1 MVVSA
6 PMNEEELRNLMYT
19 AQLEKNAG
27 PFSIRYPRGNG
38 VLVDWKRPLKEIKIG
53 KGRKLKDGNDVA
65 ILSIGHPGNFALKAA
80 AELETSGIS
89 AAVYDMR
96 FVKPLDEVL
105 LKEVFSK
112 FSKVITIEDGCIQ
125 GGFGSAIL
133 EFMADNGFS
142 AEVKRLGIPDA
153 FIEHGEPQ
161 ELWSECGYDTASI
174 IKSAKKM
181 ISEASVKK

>member
-1 MVVSA
+1 MLFRS
-6 PMNEEELRNLMYT
+6 
-19 AQLEKNAG
+19 
-27 PFSIRYPRGNG
+27 
-38 VLVDWKRPLKEIKIG
+38 
-53 KGRKLKDGNDVA
+53 
-65 ILSIGHPGNFALKAA
+65 
-80 AELETSGIS
+80 ELETSGIS